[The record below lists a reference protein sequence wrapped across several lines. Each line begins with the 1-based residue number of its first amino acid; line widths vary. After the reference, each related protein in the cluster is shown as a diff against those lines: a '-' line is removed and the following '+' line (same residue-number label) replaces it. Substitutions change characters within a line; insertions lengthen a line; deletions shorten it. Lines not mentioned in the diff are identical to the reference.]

1 VAGGLAG
8 AVEDPDNMP
17 GLAWALANLANDH
30 RAMVAPPSV
39 GLLDLTRD
47 NDAAGTS
54 GSIGGGGG
62 ASTSGAGAS
71 DIIKDDEP
79 NAAAHEC
86 LYRARREDG
95 QDDY

>member
-30 RAMVAPPSV
+30 RMMVAPPSI
-39 GLLDLTRD
+39 GLLWSAEGTGNLLDLTCD

-54 GSIGGGGG
+54 GSIG
-62 ASTSGAGAS
+62 
-71 DIIKDDEP
+71 
-79 NAAAHEC
+79 
-86 LYRARREDG
+86 
-95 QDDY
+95 